1 VIDCIPYAAC
11 RSIHAHSVFP
21 TDCTCAGPNYSGP
34 PMHTFSAFVNPYL
47 ATPAG
52 AGVLTVASGAD
63 IPTSFPAGTTAIVF
77 GPGEHRMAKVVRPAW
92 PVFTLPS
99 AVRVHLTMGTILY
112 FAVNGT
118 AADGAALMLE
128 GFGIISGEEMLRCH
142 DPEVAGGKPS
152 CTNVSPQVS
161 GTGERD
167 VCLSR
172 G

>member
-1 VIDCIPYAAC
+1 
-11 RSIHAHSVFP
+11 
-21 TDCTCAGPNYSGP
+21 
-34 PMHTFSAFVNPYL
+34 MHTFSAFVNPYL

-118 AADGAALMLE
+118 AADGATLMLE